1 MIPAEG
7 VALQRNKR
15 GGEVFAIEI
24 AASFLCRR
32 RLGSKRMRMK
42 MNKMTTRRRL
52 GAAGIALLFA
62 TTAAWGQQPQTQRV
76 KGTIEK
82 VEGDTL
88 SVKQRD
94 GAVVTVTLASNV
106 QVVGVAKATVA
117 DIKEGSYI
125 GSGAMPQADGSQ
137 KAIEV
142 HIFADVQR
150 GTGDG
155 HRPWDGA
162 PNGTMTNGEVGTAVS
177 GVDGPV
183 ITVKYKGG
191 EKKIVVGPNT
201 PIVKY
206 IVSDKSE
213 LKPGA
218 SISTNAVKK
227 SDGTFEAARIQVA
240 RDGLA
245 L

>member
-1 MIPAEG
+1 MN
-7 VALQRNKR
+7 RKMM
-15 GGEVFAIEI
+15 GGA
-24 AASFLCRR
+24 
-32 RLGSKRMRMK
+32 
-42 MNKMTTRRRL
+42 L
-52 GAAGIALLFA
+52 GAVGAALLFA
-62 TTAAWGQQPQTQRV
+62 TAAAWAQQPQTQRV
-76 KGTIEK
+76 KGMIEK
-82 VEGDTL
+82 VAGDKL

-117 DIKEGSYI
+117 DIKPGSYI
-125 GSGAMPQADGSQ
+125 GSGATPQADGTQ
-137 KAIEV
+137 KAVEV

-162 PNGTMTNGEVGTAVS
+162 PNGTMTNGEAGTAVS
-177 GVDGPV
+177 GVDGQV
-183 ITVKYKGG
+183 VTVKYKGG

-201 PIVKY
+201 HIVKY

-213 LKPGA
+213 LKQGA
-218 SISTNAVKK
+218 SIRISNAAKQP
-227 SDGTFEAARIQVA
+227 DGTFQAPRIQVA
-240 RDGLA
+240 RDGLE

>member
-1 MIPAEG
+1 M
-7 VALQRNKR
+7 
-15 GGEVFAIEI
+15 
-24 AASFLCRR
+24 
-32 RLGSKRMRMK
+32 M
-42 MNKMTTRRRL
+42 TRRVL
-52 GAAGIALLFA
+52 GAAAFALLFA
-62 TTAAWGQQPQTQRV
+62 TTAAWAQQPQTQRV

-82 VEGDTL
+82 IDGNTL
-88 SVKQRD
+88 MVKPKD
-94 GAVVTVTLASNV
+94 GAAVSLTLADNV
-106 QVVGVAKATVA
+106 QVVGVAKASMA

-162 PNGTMTNGEVGTAVS
+162 PNSTMTNGEVGTSVS

-183 ITVKYKGG
+183 LTVKYKGG

-206 IVSDKSE
+206 IVSDKDE

-218 SISTNAVKK
+218 SINITNAVEKP
-227 SDGTFEAARIQVA
+227 DGTFEAARVQVG
-240 RDGLA
+240 RDGLV

>member
-1 MIPAEG
+1 M
-7 VALQRNKR
+7 NKKMTR
-15 GGEVFAIEI
+15 RVFA
-24 AASFLCRR
+24 
-32 RLGSKRMRMK
+32 
-42 MNKMTTRRRL
+42 
-52 GAAGIALLFA
+52 AAGAALLFA
-62 TTAAWGQQPQTQRV
+62 TTAAWAQQPQTQRIR
-76 KGTIEK
+76 GTIEK
-82 VEGDTL
+82 IDGDKL
-88 SVKQRD
+88 SVKQKD
-94 GAVVTVTLASNV
+94 GAVVNVVLAGNV

-125 GSGAMPQADGSQ
+125 GSGAMPQADGTQ
-137 KAIEV
+137 KAVEV

-162 PNGTMTNGEVGTAVS
+162 ANGTMTNGEAGTAVS

-206 IVSDKSE
+206 IISDKSE
-213 LKPGA
+213 LKQGA

-227 SDGTFEAARIQVA
+227 PDGTFEAARIQVA
-240 RDGLA
+240 RDGLV

>member
-1 MIPAEG
+1 M
-7 VALQRNKR
+7 
-15 GGEVFAIEI
+15 
-24 AASFLCRR
+24 
-32 RLGSKRMRMK
+32 M
-42 MNKMTTRRRL
+42 TRRVL
-52 GAAGIALLFA
+52 GAAAFALLFA
-62 TTAAWGQQPQTQRV
+62 TTAAWAQQPQTQRV

-82 VEGDTL
+82 IDGNTL
-88 SVKQRD
+88 TVKPKD
-94 GAVVTVTLASNV
+94 GAAVSVTLADNV
-106 QVVGVAKATVA
+106 QVVGVAKASMA

-162 PNGTMTNGEVGTAVS
+162 PNSTMTNGEVGTSVS

-183 ITVKYKGG
+183 LTVKYKGG

-206 IVSDKSE
+206 IVSDKGE

-218 SISTNAVKK
+218 SINITNAVKK
-227 SDGTFEAARIQVA
+227 PDGTFEAARVQVG
-240 RDGLA
+240 RDGLV

>member
-1 MIPAEG
+1 MKNMTLRMLGAVGIAM
-7 VALQRNKR
+7 VL
-15 GGEVFAIEI
+15 
-24 AASFLCRR
+24 AAST
-32 RLGSKRMRMK
+32 S
-42 MNKMTTRRRL
+42 
-52 GAAGIALLFA
+52 FA
-62 TTAAWGQQPQTQRV
+62 QQPQTQRV
-76 KGTIEK
+76 RGTVEK
-82 VEGDTL
+82 IEGDTL

-94 GAVVTVTLASNV
+94 GAVVTVVLASNV

-162 PNGTMTNGEVGTAVS
+162 PNSTMTNGEVGTAVS

-206 IVSDKSE
+206 IISDKSE
-213 LKPGA
+213 LKQGA

-227 SDGTFEAARIQVA
+227 PEGTFEAARIQVA

>member
-1 MIPAEG
+1 MM
-7 VALQRNKR
+7 NKS
-15 GGEVFAIEI
+15 VFA
-24 AASFLCRR
+24 AAF
-32 RLGSKRMRMK
+32 
-42 MNKMTTRRRL
+42 
-52 GAAGIALLFA
+52 ALAFA
-62 TTAAWGQQPQTQRV
+62 MATPLWGQQPQTQRV
-76 KGTIEK
+76 KGTVEK
-82 VEGDTL
+82 IEGDKL

-94 GAVVTVTLASNV
+94 GAVVTVVLPSNV
-106 QVVGVAKATVA
+106 QVVGVAKATVG

-150 GTGDG
+150 GTGEG

-162 PNGTMTNGEVGTAVS
+162 PNSTMTNGEVGSAVS

-206 IVSDKSE
+206 IISDKSE
-213 LKPGA
+213 LKQGS
-218 SISTNAVKK
+218 SINITNAVKK
-227 SDGTFEAARIQVA
+227 PDGTFEAARIQVG
-240 RDGLA
+240 RDGLV

>member
-1 MIPAEG
+1 
-7 VALQRNKR
+7 
-15 GGEVFAIEI
+15 
-24 AASFLCRR
+24 
-32 RLGSKRMRMK
+32 
-42 MNKMTTRRRL
+42 MNTMMTRRVL
-52 GAAGIALLFA
+52 GAAAFALLFA
-62 TTAAWGQQPQTQRV
+62 TTAAWAQQPQTQRV

-82 VEGDTL
+82 IDGNTL
-88 SVKQRD
+88 TVKPKD
-94 GAVVTVTLASNV
+94 GAAVSVTLADNV
-106 QVVGVAKATVA
+106 QVVGVAKASMA

-162 PNGTMTNGEVGTAVS
+162 PNSTMTNGEVGTSVS

-183 ITVKYKGG
+183 LTVKYKGG

-206 IVSDKSE
+206 IVSDKGE

-218 SISTNAVKK
+218 SINITNAVKK
-227 SDGTFEAARIQVA
+227 PDGTFEAARVQVG
-240 RDGLA
+240 RDGLV

>member
-1 MIPAEG
+1 M
-7 VALQRNKR
+7 
-15 GGEVFAIEI
+15 
-24 AASFLCRR
+24 RR
-32 RLGSKRMRMK
+32 IRI
-42 MNKMTTRRRL
+42 L
-52 GAAGIALLFA
+52 GATALF
-62 TTAAWGQQPQTQRV
+62 TALALSSAWAQQPPTQRV

-82 VEGDTL
+82 VDGNTL
-88 SVKQRD
+88 TVKPKD
-94 GAVVTVTLASNV
+94 GGAVTVMLASDA
-106 QVVGVAKATVA
+106 QVVGVVKATAA

-162 PNGTMTNGEVGTAVS
+162 PNSTMTNGEVGTSVS
-177 GVDGPV
+177 GVEGPV

-191 EKKIVVGPNT
+191 EKKIVVGPST

-206 IVSDKSE
+206 VVSDKNE
-213 LKPGA
+213 LKQGA
-218 SISTNAVKK
+218 SINITNAVKK
-227 SDGTFEAARIQVA
+227 PDGTFEAARVQVG
-240 RDGLA
+240 RDGLV

>member
-1 MIPAEG
+1 MMTLAA
-7 VALQRNKR
+7 ALAA
-15 GGEVFAIEI
+15 AI
-24 AASFLCRR
+24 AVSTAS
-32 RLGSKRMRMK
+32 
-42 MNKMTTRRRL
+42 
-52 GAAGIALLFA
+52 A
-62 TTAAWGQQPQTQRV
+62 QQTQRIR
-76 KGTIEK
+76 GTIEK
-82 VEGDTL
+82 VDGNTL
-88 SVKQRD
+88 TVKPKD
-94 GAVVTVTLASNV
+94 GAAVAVMLTDTV
-106 QVVGVAKATVA
+106 QVVGVTKATMA

-150 GTGDG
+150 GTGEG

-162 PNGTMTNGEVGTAVS
+162 PNSTMTNGEVGTSVS

-183 ITVKYKGG
+183 LTVKYKGG

-206 IVSDKSE
+206 IVSDKGE

-218 SISTNAVKK
+218 SINITNAVKK
-227 SDGTFEAARIQVA
+227 PDGTFEAPRIQVG
-240 RDGLA
+240 RDGLV

>member
-1 MIPAEG
+1 
-7 VALQRNKR
+7 
-15 GGEVFAIEI
+15 
-24 AASFLCRR
+24 
-32 RLGSKRMRMK
+32 
-42 MNKMTTRRRL
+42 MNKKMSRRAF
-52 GAAGIALLFA
+52 GATGVALLFA
-62 TTAAWGQQPQTQRV
+62 TTAVWAQQPQTQRV

-82 VEGDTL
+82 IDGDKV
-88 SVKQRD
+88 SVKSRD
-94 GAVVTVTLASNV
+94 GAMLTLILPANV
-106 QVVGVAKATVA
+106 QVVGVAKATMA

-162 PNGTMTNGEVGTAVS
+162 PNSTMTNGEVGTMVS

-183 ITVKYKGG
+183 LTVKYKGG

-201 PIVKY
+201 PMVKY
-206 IVSDKSE
+206 IVSDRTE

-218 SISTNAVKK
+218 SINVTNAAKNP
-227 SDGTFEAARIQVA
+227 DGTFAAPRIQVG
-240 RDGLA
+240 RDGLV

>member
-1 MIPAEG
+1 MI
-7 VALQRNKR
+7 
-15 GGEVFAIEI
+15 
-24 AASFLCRR
+24 
-32 RLGSKRMRMK
+32 
-42 MNKMTTRRRL
+42 TRRVL
-52 GAAGIALLFA
+52 GAAAFALLFA
-62 TTAAWGQQPQTQRV
+62 TTAAWAQQPQTQRV

-82 VEGDTL
+82 IDGNTL
-88 SVKQRD
+88 TVKPKD
-94 GAVVTVTLASNV
+94 GAAVSVTLADNV
-106 QVVGVAKATVA
+106 QVVGVAKASMA

-162 PNGTMTNGEVGTAVS
+162 PNSTMTNGEVGTSVS

-183 ITVKYKGG
+183 LTVKYKGG

-206 IVSDKSE
+206 IVSDKGE

-218 SISTNAVKK
+218 SINITNAVKK
-227 SDGTFEAARIQVA
+227 PDGTFEAARVQVG
-240 RDGLA
+240 RDGLV

>member
-1 MIPAEG
+1 MMA
-7 VALQRNKR
+7 
-15 GGEVFAIEI
+15 
-24 AASFLCRR
+24 RR
-32 RLGSKRMRMK
+32 S
-42 MNKMTTRRRL
+42 L
-52 GAAGIALLFA
+52 GAAGIALVFA
-62 TTAAWGQQPQTQRV
+62 ITAAWAQQPQTQRLR
-76 KGTIEK
+76 GTVEK
-82 VEGDTL
+82 IEGDTL

-94 GAVVTVTLASNV
+94 GAVATLTLASNV
-106 QVVGVAKATVA
+106 QVVGVAKATAA

-125 GSGAMPQADGSQ
+125 GSGAIPQADGSQ
-137 KAIEV
+137 KAVEV

-155 HRPWDGA
+155 HRPWNGA
-162 PNGTMTNGEVGTAVS
+162 PDGTMTNGEVGSAVS

-191 EKKIVVGPNT
+191 EKKIIVAPST

-206 IVSDKSE
+206 IISDKSE
-213 LKPGA
+213 LKQGS
-218 SISTNAVKK
+218 SINITNAVKK
-227 SDGTFEAARIQVA
+227 ADGSFEAARVQVG

>member
-1 MIPAEG
+1 M
-7 VALQRNKR
+7 KKS
-15 GGEVFAIEI
+15 VFAG
-24 AASFLCRR
+24 AFALAFVATGSF
-32 RLGSKRMRMK
+32 
-42 MNKMTTRRRL
+42 
-52 GAAGIALLFA
+52 A
-62 TTAAWGQQPQTQRV
+62 QQPQTQRV

-82 VEGDTL
+82 IEGDKLT
-88 SVKQRD
+88 VKQRD
-94 GAVVTVTLASNV
+94 GAVVTVALAGNV
-106 QVVGVAKATVA
+106 QVVGVTKASTA

-162 PNGTMTNGEVGTAVS
+162 PNSTMTNGEVGTTVS

-183 ITVKYKGG
+183 ITVRYKGG

-206 IVSDKSE
+206 IISDKAE
-213 LKPGA
+213 LKQGA
-218 SISTNAVKK
+218 SINITNAVKK
-227 SDGTFEAARIQVA
+227 ADGAFEAARIQVG